1 MRTEKTKTKTKQI
14 KQKTLDILD
23 LTHVYSRFHFF
34 FFVHSRSLKCP
45 LHIVSYSTA
54 NRSIR
59 HGVVRHN

>member
-34 FFVHSRSLKCP
+34 FVHSRSLKCP
-45 LHIVSYSTA
+45 LHCIVSYSLQ
-54 NRSIR
+54 I
-59 HGVVRHN
+59 GVSVMEL